1 MLQLARKNI
10 SVDSA
15 VYDEFAL
22 QAEKQNETLFAFA
35 NQSLSLI
42 SEVSAAGGTPA
53 SLKSIWRLSSIL
65 KSLDVMILPADFVDD
80 MIANLYTFDKDKLL
94 SSFRKIG
101 SNIVPLLK
109 TVSEDIRNLT
119 VVAGDL
125 IQVLPVKKFVITPKE
140 DGSIEVFIAGAGRS
154 IESTTCTTE
163 FVRAIIDGYQYTIL
177 KEEVSVGFIRIIAT
191 PRVASTSF

>member
-1 MLQLARKNI
+1 MARKNI
-10 SVDSA
+10 SVDQT

-22 QAEKQNETLFAFA
+22 QAERQNETLYSFA
-35 NQSLSLI
+35 NQSLSLV

-80 MIANLYTFDKDKLL
+80 MIANLYAFDRDNLL
-94 SSFRKIG
+94 RSFRKIG

-125 IQVLPVKKFVITPKE
+125 IQVLPVKKFVITPRE
-140 DGSIEVFIAGAGRS
+140 DGSIELFIAGAGRRT
-154 IESTTCTTE
+154 ESTACTAE
-163 FVRAIIDGYQYTIL
+163 SVRAIIEGYQYTIL
-177 KEEVSVGFIRIIAT
+177 KEEVSVGFIRMIAS
-191 PRVASTSF
+191 PRGAVTSF